1 MEHLQIKRMMHQ
13 MHDSG
18 LHAAHNTADHLMH
31 DEHFWR
37 IVHMLAFLA
46 VLLMFAFWTAINA
59 Y

>member
-1 MEHLQIKRMMHQ
+1 MVH
-13 MHDSG
+13 
-18 LHAAHNTADHLMH
+18 HAHMPEVHVAHHAADHLFH

-46 VLLMFAFWTAINA
+46 VMLLFAFWSAKSA

>member
-1 MEHLQIKRMMHQ
+1 MEHLWTKHMVHHAHMPEMHLA
-13 MHDSG
+13 H
-18 LHAAHNTADHLMH
+18 HAVDHLLH

-46 VLLMFAFWTAINA
+46 VMLLFAFWAAKNA